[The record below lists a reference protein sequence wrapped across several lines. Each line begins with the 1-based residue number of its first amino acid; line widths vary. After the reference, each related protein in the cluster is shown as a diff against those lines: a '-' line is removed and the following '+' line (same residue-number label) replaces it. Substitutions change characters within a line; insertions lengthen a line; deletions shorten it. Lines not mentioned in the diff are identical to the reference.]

1 MKRFIFSILCVAV
14 FFVGLGALVDNVGAR
29 FKSDEKALTLIK
41 QARVAIGGDQ
51 AIAGVRSMTISGK
64 TTRTVRTESGETVD
78 IGEQELAMQLPDKLM
93 KTLKFGNADGT
104 AGGEGIKQLDVF
116 VTRSDN
122 APSEIVRDDIEGGGA
137 NGAVRKIVIKKGDG
151 TTEEVTGDA
160 QHKIIVRHPGDAELP
175 MKIATDGGDGKQVII
190 RREHAT
196 EHGAA
201 RQNELLRTTLA
212 LFLSAP
218 EGIDVNYTFAGEAD
232 VDGTACNQVN
242 AEFAGSIIK
251 LFLSKATS
259 LPVMMSYTGHSMP
272 MMFKVRTK
280 APEGVDASKDV
291 MVFKRGVEGGPVGE
305 MAEFQ
310 VRFADYRGVGGV
322 QLPYKW
328 TTSTGGTTTEVFE
341 VTAYDI
347 NPANIADRF
356 KHEKVLVRMPKESQ

>member
-14 FFVGLGALVDNVGAR
+14 FFTGLGALVDNVGAR

-51 AIAGVRSMTISGK
+51 AIASVRSMTISGK

-93 KTLKFGNADGT
+93 RTLKGGNADAA
-104 AGGEGIKQLDVF
+104 AGGEGLKQFDVF
-116 VTRSDN
+116 VTRADN
-122 APSEIVRDDIEGGGA
+122 APGEIIRDDIEGGD

-151 TTEEVTGDA
+151 STEEVTGDA

-175 MKIATDGGDGKQVII
+175 MKIATADGDGKQII
-190 RREHAT
+190 VRRQHAA

-218 EGIDVNYTFAGEAD
+218 EGIDVNYTFAGETD

-242 AEFAGSIIK
+242 AEFAGSTIR

-259 LPVMMSYTGHSMP
+259 LPVMMSYTGHTMP

-322 QLPYKW
+322 QLPFKW
-328 TTSTGGTTTEVFE
+328 TTTTGGTTTEVFD
-341 VTAYDI
+341 VTAYDL
-347 NPANIADRF
+347 NPSNIADKF
-356 KHEKVLVRMPKESQ
+356 KREKVMVRMPKESQ